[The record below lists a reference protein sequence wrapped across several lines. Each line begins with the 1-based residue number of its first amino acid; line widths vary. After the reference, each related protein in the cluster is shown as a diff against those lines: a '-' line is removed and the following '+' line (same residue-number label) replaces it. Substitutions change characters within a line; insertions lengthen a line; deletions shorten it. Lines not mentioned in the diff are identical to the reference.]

1 LNLQL
6 FWIWHAFFEGLA
18 CKLGYICDKY
28 GLVNFTC
35 NKVDLTCSQMA
46 IRLAKSSDSKLQNQD
61 LACKNEILICN
72 EDFENYR
79 STGAY
84 FACKTAG
91 GHLQKYMEPWGF
103 NLQTEHLTYNIY
115 IYIQILH
122 IHD

>member
-1 LNLQL
+1 
-6 FWIWHAFFEGLA
+6 
-18 CKLGYICDKY
+18 
-28 GLVNFTC
+28 
-35 NKVDLTCSQMA
+35 MA
-46 IRLAKSSDSKLQNQD
+46 IRLAKTSDSKLQNQD

-84 FACKTAG
+84 FACKTTG